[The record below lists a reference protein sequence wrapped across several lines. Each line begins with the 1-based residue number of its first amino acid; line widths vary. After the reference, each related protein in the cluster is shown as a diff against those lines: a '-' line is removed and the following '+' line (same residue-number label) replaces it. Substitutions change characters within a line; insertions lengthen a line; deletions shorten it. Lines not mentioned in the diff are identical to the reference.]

1 MKLKYKIPLIFTAL
15 IVGSL
20 AAVSALIHWQ
30 SSKTV
35 EGLMKESIERSSIQ
49 SQQNLNSLVN
59 AEVSTATMLAMD
71 ENIKNIAKLRQGDM
85 TENFFE
91 SNKASVEKVGTYL
104 KQKFDLTRSHEH
116 FFIAD
121 KNGIIFADSHPN
133 FLKIDVNSR
142 EYIQKALK
150 GETNI
155 SDVVLSKATNKYL
168 VIFAAPVYNDARDVI
183 AVAVNSVYV
192 EYFTGELSQNRI
204 GDTGYT
210 FLTDSKGLYLSHPR
224 QELIGKPIE
233 EANFKKLSETMN
245 IDSEKN
251 MASTSYD
258 FEGNKGIQSVAVVPK
273 TGWYLSTAV
282 LDSDISKPANAL
294 LVKTI
299 EVSLAAALVMF
310 IISILISKTM
320 IKPIT
325 SLVKTMEKASSGDL
339 TVQSDVILKDEI
351 GILSQGFNLMI
362 NRLRSLIEEVNRIIV
377 AVDGTSSEILL
388 SSESTAASIEE
399 VARTVEQIS
408 EGTQVQSANLQSIID
423 HFSVVRDEFD
433 NVYNYSEEM
442 KAKSEDTMV
451 INENSNKIVS
461 MLYENTKTSTLEI
474 QRIIEI
480 IKELQENS
488 KNIVKITDSIKSIA
502 EQTSLLSLNASIE
515 AARAGE
521 HGRGF
526 AVVAEEIRKLSDE
539 STSSAKEIE
548 TILSEIIS
556 KTENAVTITDS
567 VKETVKEQNYSVNHT
582 VEAFEKISENIKD
595 IKNQIE
601 NINMSLSHVGNETS
615 SLNNEFESISAIS
628 EETAASTEEV
638 SASTEEQSAVMLE
651 LTNSI
656 KHLDSTVET
665 LASTIQ
671 IFKL

>member
-1 MKLKYKIPLIFTAL
+1 MKLKFKIPLLFTAL

-20 AAVSALIHWQ
+20 LAVSALIHWQ

-35 EGLMKESIERSSIQ
+35 ESLMKESVERSSNQ
-49 SQQNLNSLVN
+49 SQQNLNSLIN
-59 AEVSTATMLAMD
+59 AEVSTANMLAMD
-71 ENIKNIAKLRQGDM
+71 ENIKNIAMLRQND
-85 TENFFE
+85 TSESFFE
-91 SNKASVEKVGTYL
+91 SNKASVEKMSTYL

-116 FFIAD
+116 FFIVD
-121 KNGIIFADSHPN
+121 KNGVIFADSHPN
-133 FLKIDVNSR
+133 FLKINVGTRD
-142 EYIQKALK
+142 YIQKALK
-150 GETNI
+150 GEINI

-192 EYFTGELSQNRI
+192 EYFTAELSQNRI
-204 GDTGYT
+204 GDTGYS
-210 FLTDSKGLYLSHPR
+210 FLTDSKGLYLSHPK
-224 QELIGKPIE
+224 QELVGQPIE
-233 EANFKKLSETMN
+233 ETNFKSIAENMN
-245 IDSEKN
+245 VDSEKTL
-251 MASTSYD
+251 ASTNYE
-258 FEGNKGIQSVAVVPK
+258 FEGNKGIQSIAVVPK

-282 LDSDISKPANAL
+282 LNSDISKPTKAL
-294 LVKTI
+294 LNKTL
-299 EVSLAAALVMF
+299 VMSLGAALVMLM
-310 IISILISKTM
+310 ISILISRTL

-325 SLVKTMEKASSGDL
+325 SLVKTMETASSGDL
-339 TVQSDVILKDEI
+339 TVQSNIMSNDEI
-351 GILSQGFNLMI
+351 GSLAQGFNLMV
-362 NRLRSLIEEVNRIIV
+362 NRLRSLIEEINRIIV
-377 AVDGTSSEILL
+377 AVNGTSSEILS
-388 SSESTAASIEE
+388 SSETTAVSIEE

-408 EGTQVQSANLQSIID
+408 EGTQVQSVNLQSVID
-423 HFSVVRDEFD
+423 HFSVVRDEFGK
-433 NVYNYSEEM
+433 VYNYSNDM

-461 MLYENTKTSTLEI
+461 MLYENTKTSTMEI
-474 QRIIEI
+474 EKIIEI
-480 IKELQENS
+480 IKDLQANS
-488 KNIVKITDSIKSIA
+488 KNIVTITDSIKSIA

-548 TILSEIIS
+548 KILNDILS

-567 VKETVKEQNYSVNHT
+567 VKETVNEQNYSVNHT
-582 VEAFEKISENIKD
+582 VEAFEKISENVKD

-601 NINMSLSHVGNETS
+601 NINLSLSHVGNETS

-656 KHLDSTVET
+656 KDLNTTVET
-665 LASTIQ
+665 LALTIQ

>member
-1 MKLKYKIPLIFTAL
+1 MKLKFKIPLLFTAL

-20 AAVSALIHWQ
+20 LAVSALIHWQ

-35 EGLMKESIERSSIQ
+35 ESLMKESVERSSNQ
-49 SQQNLNSLVN
+49 SQQNLNSLIN

-71 ENIKNIAKLRQGDM
+71 ENIKNIAMLRQGD
-85 TENFFE
+85 TSENFFE
-91 SNKASVEKVGTYL
+91 SNKASVEKMSTYL

-121 KNGIIFADSHPN
+121 KNGVIFADSHPN
-133 FLKIDVNSR
+133 FLKINVGTRD
-142 EYIQKALK
+142 YIQKALK
-150 GETNI
+150 GEISI

-168 VIFAAPVYNDARDVI
+168 VIFAAPVYNDARDII

-192 EYFTGELSQNRI
+192 EYFTAELSQNRI
-204 GDTGYT
+204 GDTGYS
-210 FLTDSKGLYLSHPR
+210 FLTDSKGLYLSHPK
-224 QELIGKPIE
+224 QELVGQPIE
-233 EANFKKLSETMN
+233 ETNFKSIAENMN
-245 IDSEKN
+245 VDSEKTL
-251 MASTSYD
+251 ASTNYE
-258 FEGNKGIQSVAVVPK
+258 FEGNKGIQSIAVVPK

-282 LDSDISKPANAL
+282 LNSDISKPTKAL
-294 LVKTI
+294 LNKTLI
-299 EVSLAAALVMF
+299 MSLGAALVML
-310 IISILISKTM
+310 IISILISRTL

-325 SLVKTMEKASSGDL
+325 SLVKTMETASSGDL
-339 TVQSDVILKDEI
+339 TVQSDIMSNDEI
-351 GILSQGFNLMI
+351 GSLAQGFNLMV
-362 NRLRSLIEEVNRIIV
+362 NRLRSLIEEINRIIV
-377 AVDGTSSEILL
+377 AVNGTSSEILS
-388 SSESTAASIEE
+388 SSETTAVSIEE

-408 EGTQVQSANLQSIID
+408 EGTQVQSVNLQSVID
-423 HFSVVRDEFD
+423 HFSVVRDEFGK
-433 NVYNYSEEM
+433 VYNYSNDM

-461 MLYENTKTSTLEI
+461 MLYENTKTSTMEI
-474 QRIIEI
+474 EKIIEI
-480 IKELQENS
+480 IKDLQANS
-488 KNIVKITDSIKSIA
+488 KNIVTITDSIKSIA

-548 TILSEIIS
+548 KILNDILS

-567 VKETVKEQNYSVNHT
+567 VKETVNEQNYSVNHT
-582 VEAFEKISENIKD
+582 VEAFERISENVKD

-601 NINMSLSHVGNETS
+601 NINLSLSQVGNETS

-656 KHLDSTVET
+656 KDLNTTVET
-665 LASTIQ
+665 LALTIQ